1 MNAMPTAPQ
10 YLVEA
15 GLPARDR
22 DTVLGLTPAAR
33 ATSLSVMRPVARWLL
48 EAVLT
53 ETDALDKG

>member
-22 DTVLGLTPAAR
+22 DTVLAIVNTLGTATNR
-33 ATSLSVMRPVARWLL
+33 AIHRYLNQKKVPQR
-48 EAVLT
+48 
-53 ETDALDKG
+53 